1 MFPRGRGPGRTHG
14 RARRRRY
21 GAGAGRGFPIPRFKL
36 KTTGFFILFYK
47 LCSFCRRHSF
57 SLFRLGFSVFS
68 LPPPVL
74 AAAILAPLPREGEG
88 RSRRGAP
95 RKNRNH
101 VKNFKNFI
109 DFYSAVIR
117 AFLNFGGGGVGFFNV
132 IDFFMRFSVFFS
144 RPRFCIFFPP
154 PPRNLIIF

>member
-21 GAGAGRGFPIPRFKL
+21 GAGAGRGVPIPRFKL

-101 VKNFKNFI
+101 VKNLKNFI

-117 AFLNFGGGGVGFFNV
+117 AFLNFGGEAWGFLMSLIFSCGFRFFFPGP
-132 IDFFMRFSVFFS
+132 DFVFFS
-144 RPRFCIFFPP
+144 LPHPET
-154 PPRNLIIF
+154 